1 MAYDG
6 FKDFTRR
13 TAFNKVSHDKT
24 FEIYSH
30 YICSEYQR
38 RPSSI
43 VYKAFDEKFKGGDTA
58 IKGRSKP
65 YRKLAG
71 ELGATLDDM

>member
-13 TAFNKVSHDKT
+13 AAFNKVSHGKT

-30 YICSEYQR
+30 Y
-38 RPSSI
+38 
-43 VYKAFDEKFKGGDTA
+43 
-58 IKGRSKP
+58 
-65 YRKLAG
+65 
-71 ELGATLDDM
+71 M

>member
-13 TAFNKVSHDKT
+13 AAFNKVSHDKT

-43 VYKAFDEKFKGGDTA
+43 VYKAF
-58 IKGRSKP
+58 
-65 YRKLAG
+65 
-71 ELGATLDDM
+71 